1 MRSIRLTLA
10 LVLLLAAGC
19 SSGIASDQTAIKT
32 IDDVQYESILSY
44 SGTYVGNNSDVL
56 ALLSHLPGGET
67 VGKLDLTNEKI
78 NVTYEVNGDRSEE
91 TFHDYWFSDNKNALK
106 TFHYNAI
113 YLSLLVPNAKGYEF
127 HVQEKNRSF
136 TRDEMTTILGDE
148 FPDLP
153 NEDELM
159 DDETVKAFVT
169 KHEDELE
176 MIANNLE
183 DYFNEK

>member
-1 MRSIRLTLA
+1 MRNIRLTLA

-19 SSGIASDQTAIKT
+19 SSGTASDQTTIKT
-32 IDDVQYESILSY
+32 IDDAHTVSILPY

-78 NVTYEVNGDRSEE
+78 NVTYEVKGDSSEE
-91 TFHDYWFSDNKNALK
+91 MFHDYWFSDNKNGLK
-106 TFHYNAI
+106 TMHYNAI
-113 YLSLLVPNAKGYEF
+113 YLSLLVPNAEGYEF

-136 TRDEMTTILGDE
+136 TRHEITTILTDE
-148 FPDLP
+148 FSDLP
-153 NEDELM
+153 SDGELM
-159 DDETVKAFVT
+159 NDETVERFVT

-176 MIANNLE
+176 MIAKNFE